1 MIRRQRI
8 LARLMLFLAAI
19 LALLILSIAA
29 FIWLSPQFGARPSP
43 AQHTRYAATGHYS
56 DGKFV
61 NQLPTDM
68 TMSLRKTAPLMY
80 RYFTTPVQDKS
91 PSGPLPMLRPDPL
104 ALAQRDT
111 SIERL
116 TWFGHSACLLETRGR
131 KILFDPMFGDSPAPL
146 PFLAAHRFN
155 TDLPILPEAL
165 PRLDAVVISHDH
177 YDHLDYG
184 SILKLKDKT
193 DLFLVP
199 LGVGAHLLRWG
210 VEPDRIRELDWGDSA
225 SQAGFTFVCA
235 PARHFSGRGLRDGS
249 STLWASWIVKTGRK
263 RIYFSGDSGYGP
275 HFQAIG
281 AAHGP
286 FDLVLMECGQYN
298 ADWSEIHMV
307 PADAVKAV
315 QELGGRLMIPIHWGA
330 FALSLHAWYA
340 PIREVTA
347 EARAR
352 NVRIA
357 APELGEAVYLDRDS
371 VPDRQWWP

>member
-1 MIRRQRI
+1 
-8 LARLMLFLAAI
+8 LE
-19 LALLILSIAA
+19 
-29 FIWLSPQFGARPSP
+29 
-43 AQHTRYAATGHYS
+43 TYAATGHYR

-61 NQLPTDM
+61 NQVPTDM
-68 TMSLRKTAPLMY
+68 SMSLRRTVPLMY
-80 RYFTTPVQDKS
+80 RYFTTPVADKA
-91 PSGPLPMLRPDPL
+91 PAGPLPMKRPDPL

-111 SIERL
+111 SIDRL
-116 TWFGHSACLLETRGR
+116 TWFGHSTCLLETGGR
-131 KILFDPMFGDSPAPL
+131 KILFDPMFGASPAPL
-146 PFLAAHRFN
+146 PFLAGHRFN
-155 TDLPILPEAL
+155 AEMPIVPEGL

-184 SILKLKDKT
+184 SILKLREKT

-210 VEPDRIRELDWGDSA
+210 VAPDRIREFDWGDSA
-225 SQAGFTFVCA
+225 SHAGFTFVCA

-275 HFQAIG
+275 HFQATG

-286 FDLVLMECGQYN
+286 FDLVLVECGQYN
-298 ADWSEIHMV
+298 EDWAAIHMM
-307 PADAVKAV
+307 PADAVKAA
-315 QELGGRLMIPIHWGA
+315 QELGGRLMVPIHWGA

-340 PIREVTA
+340 PIRAVTA

-357 APELGEAVYLDRDS
+357 APELGEAVNFARDS